1 MENVIKQVDAAF
13 IYIIAFSLAL
23 LLGVTAAMVYF
34 IFRYRRDRHP
44 EAADIRG
51 NVPLEAAWTLLP
63 TFIALSM
70 FYFGWQSYLGLREV
84 PRGALE
90 VDVTSMKFSWVFK
103 YPNGKRS
110 ERLMLVPLGRPVKVN
125 LTSLDVIHSFYVPA
139 YRVKMDALKGMK
151 TYAWFLPSKLGTH
164 KILCAEYCG
173 AGHADMM
180 ADLRVVPES
189 EYQAWVEKK

>member
-1 MENVIKQVDAAF
+1 MENVINQVDAAF
-13 IYIIAFSLAL
+13 IYIIAFSMAL
-23 LLGVTAAMVYF
+23 LLAVTAAMVYF
-34 IFRYRRDRHP
+34 LFRYRRDRNP

-51 NVPLEAAWTLLP
+51 NALLELAWTLIP

-90 VDVTSMKFSWVFK
+90 VEAIAMKFSWVFK

-110 ERLMLVPLGRPVKVN
+110 EKLMVVPQGRPVKVN
-125 LTSLDVIHSFYVPA
+125 LSSLDVIHSFYVPA
-139 YRVKMDALKGMK
+139 YRVKMDALKGLK
-151 TYAWFLPSKLGTH
+151 TYAWFLPARTGTH

-173 AGHADMM
+173 SGHADMM
-180 ADLRVVPES
+180 ADLRVVTPE
-189 EYQAWVEKK
+189 EYEAWVGAK